1 MSDLSRKTAKGAF
14 WSGLDIISR
23 QIISFVINII
33 LARLLFPEDYGI
45 LGIVLVFTTIM
56 DVIIDGGF
64 SVALIRK
71 KERTEEDLSTAFFFN
86 VFLGGIGYLCLFF
99 AAPTIALFFNTPSIT
114 IILRVV
120 GLGVIFNSLSIVQN
134 AILTAEL
141 RLDVYTKISVGTQII
156 CGIIGVGM
164 AYMGYG
170 VWALVAQATMA
181 YLLKMLL
188 LWLLAK
194 WRPRLLFSKDSFHYL
209 WDFGSKL
216 LASSLIGTIFYK
228 AYTFIIGK
236 YVGKYEL
243 GLFTRAETLGQQAP
257 SIFSSILQK
266 VVVPSLSVYQ
276 DDKNK
281 LVINY
286 KKYISVVAFLLAPIV
301 VFCIAEAKPIFLILF
316 GSRWEHCVPMFQ
328 ILCIGFLWYPFA
340 NMGLYLL
347 QIVGKSGEILK
358 LEFYKKPIGALI
370 IAAGIPFGIWGIII
384 SKVVVD
390 TYCFC
395 INLSPL
401 NKELDYG
408 IVSQIISIVKYI
420 IPAIPYYIISVLVD
434 HLITNSFIHVV
445 LVAVVGSLF
454 YILFAV
460 LFKYEALIFLKELK
474 RDIKL

>member
-1 MSDLSRKTAKGAF
+1 MSDLSRKTVKGAF

-45 LGIVLVFTTIM
+45 LGIVLVFTNIM

-86 VFLGGIGYLCLFF
+86 VILGIIGYICLFV
-99 AAPTIALFFNTPSIT
+99 AAPYIALFFDTPSIT

-141 RLDVYTKISVGTQII
+141 RLDVYTKISVGTQIL
-156 CGIIGVGM
+156 CGILCIGM
-164 AYMGYG
+164 AYKGYG
-170 VWALVAQATMA
+170 VWALVAQTTAT
-181 YLLKMLL
+181 YFLKMLL

-194 WRPRLLFSKDSFHYL
+194 WRPKFLFDKASFSYL
-209 WDFGSKL
+209 WGFGSKL

-228 AYTFIIGK
+228 AYTFVIGK
-236 YVGKYEL
+236 FVGKYEL

-276 DDKNK
+276 DDKEK
-281 LVINY
+281 LVLNY
-286 KKYISVVAFLLAPIV
+286 KKYISVVAFLLSPIV

-316 GSRWEHCVPMFQ
+316 GSRWEQCVPMFQ
-328 ILCIGFLWYPFA
+328 ILCIGFIWYPFA

-395 INLSPL
+395 VNLSPL
-401 NKELDYG
+401 KKELNYG
-408 IVSQIISIVKYI
+408 IVSQIIGIVKYI
-420 IPAIPYYIISVLVD
+420 IPAIPYLITSVLVD
-434 HLITNSFIHVV
+434 LVIKNSFVHVA
-445 LVAVVGSLF
+445 LVGMIGSLLYF
-454 YILFAV
+454 LFAF
-460 LFKYEALIFLKELK
+460 LFKYEALVFLKDLK
-474 RDIKL
+474 RDIKF